1 MSNVESTK
9 KISEIMMLPL
19 AAKALNVAA
28 ELGLAD
34 LLKEGFARH
43 RRTCFSL

>member
-19 AAKALNVAA
+19 AAKHSMWPQNW
-28 ELGLAD
+28 GLP
-34 LLKEGFARH
+34 
-43 RRTCFSL
+43 TY